1 MQEEIS
7 VENFAAFWSRV
18 PGASPPGGLE

>member
-7 VENFAAFWSRV
+7 VENFAAFWSGV